1 MSESTLELVINGEPR
16 RVARGSTVA
25 DLLAQTQAD
34 LSGKRIA
41 VERNGSIVPRSAH
54 ASTAVHE
61 GDVLEI
67 VMAVGG
73 G

>member
-1 MSESTLELVINGEPR
+1 MSASTFELIINGELR
-16 RVARGSTVA
+16 RVAQGSTVA
-25 DLLAQTQAD
+25 DLLAQAD
-34 LSGKRIA
+34 TSGKRIA
-41 VERNGSIVPRSAH
+41 VERNGAIVPRSAH
-54 ASTAVHE
+54 ATTTVHE